1 MGPEGRARCWCCSP
15 ELSRWA
21 ADNSPTQ
28 GRCGPLSLCGHTLGQ
43 GTCCAVSWGG
53 QDHMDGQILGQLR
66 PLAEREEEE
75 EEEGARAAPSAR
87 PAFPGMGSEEL
98 RLASFYDWPLT
109 AVVRPELLAA
119 AGFFH
124 TGQQDKV
131 RCFFCYGGLQSW
143 EQGDDPWTEHAK
155 WFPRCEFLL
164 QTKGWDFV
172 CNVQEACCHL
182 PGSWGSGGAGP
193 SPPPLLPLLRAQ
205 MFSGSFQ
212 DRLEEPEDR
221 APATPSARCGHRQS
235 HGRQWERE
243 ERQLCSP
250 CPSPRRGLQSGA
262 RGGGGRCLHLQPLP
276 ALGPVP
282 LTLPAGAGGSQD
294 WSAWSRCPAVRAVL
308 RVGFGLSHT
317 QQLPQQ
323 APVGGARGHLRIPA
337 GGRPIPGRGG
347 GPAPVHTGPELPT
360 PRREVQ
366 SEGAREPGEGG
377 THGGQ
382 GQLPRILTE
391 GSPISP
397 GQKVE
402 VWGWTLCPWRKR
414 VEPWPRGRCWV
425 LEPPGARDTEEQ
437 LLCLWEERTCKVCLD
452 RAVGTVFVPCGHLVC
467 AECAPALQLCPICR
481 APIRSRVRTF
491 LP

>member
-1 MGPEGRARCWCCSP
+1 MGPEGRARCWCCGP

-28 GRCGPLSLCGHTLGQ
+28 GRCGPLSLCSHTVGQ
-43 GTCCAVSWGG
+43 GTCCTVSWGG

-66 PLAEREEEE
+66 PLAEQEEEE
-75 EEEGARAAPSAR
+75 EVGARAAPSAR

-109 AVVRPELLAA
+109 TVVRPELLAA

-164 QTKGWDFV
+164 QTKGRDFV
-172 CNVQEACCHL
+172 CSVQEACCHL
-182 PGSWGSGGAGP
+182 PGSWGAACRCTVCLVLGRGKAVPSTTEQPAVGIANPMADSGSVKRRGSCVYLVPLAPEVAAVGSAQGSGGYC
-193 SPPPLLPLLRAQ
+193 L
-205 MFSGSFQ
+205 
-212 DRLEEPEDR
+212 
-221 APATPSARCGHRQS
+221 H
-235 HGRQWERE
+235 
-243 ERQLCSP
+243 P
-250 CPSPRRGLQSGA
+250 CPGLRGKGA
-262 RGGGGRCLHLQPLP
+262 RG
-276 ALGPVP
+276 
-282 LTLPAGAGGSQD
+282 SQE

-308 RVGFGLSHT
+308 RMGFGPSRV
-317 QQLPQQ
+317 QQLLQHRYRW
-323 APVGGARGHLRIPA
+323 AVPA
-337 GGRPIPGRGG
+337 GISASQLVADLLQEEEGGRVTAAR
-347 GPAPVHTGPELPT
+347 GPELPM

-366 SEGAREPGEGG
+366 SEGAREPGA
-377 THGGQ
+377 Q
-382 GQLPRILTE
+382 
-391 GSPISP
+391 
-397 GQKVE
+397 
-402 VWGWTLCPWRKR
+402 
-414 VEPWPRGRCWV
+414 
-425 LEPPGARDTEEQ
+425 DTEEQ

>member
-1 MGPEGRARCWCCSP
+1 MGPEGRARCWCCGP

-182 PGSWGSGGAGP
+182 PGSW
-193 SPPPLLPLLRAQ
+193 
-205 MFSGSFQ
+205 

-221 APATPSARCGHRQS
+221 APATPS
-235 HGRQWERE
+235 
-243 ERQLCSP
+243 
-250 CPSPRRGLQSGA
+250 
-262 RGGGGRCLHLQPLP
+262 
-276 ALGPVP
+276 
-282 LTLPAGAGGSQD
+282 
-294 WSAWSRCPAVRAVL
+294 
-308 RVGFGLSHT
+308 
-317 QQLPQQ
+317 
-323 APVGGARGHLRIPA
+323 
-337 GGRPIPGRGG
+337 
-347 GPAPVHTGPELPT
+347 APVHTGPELPT

-366 SEGAREPGEGG
+366 SEGAKEPGEGG

-382 GQLPRILTE
+382 
-391 GSPISP
+391 
-397 GQKVE
+397 
-402 VWGWTLCPWRKR
+402 
-414 VEPWPRGRCWV
+414 GRCWV